1 MVVAIHLPAKHSPRQ
16 EWRGFVVREG
26 MWRSFLLP
34 EHAQLI
40 RVRPVD
46 RPMAT
51 GHQLRCAEPCSGVFG
66 LGVMF
71 ALEAALL
78 AEISP
83 LLTRFDR
90 GGRQWSTTTFHRFD
104 LRGRLLLIGFGCR
117 R

>member
-1 MVVAIHLPAKHSPRQ
+1 MLQS
-16 EWRGFVVREG
+16 
-26 MWRSFLLP
+26 RSERSAPVWPNQPSRLAVTTQPSGSLLLP

-51 GHQLRCAEPCSGVFG
+51 VHQLRCAEPCSGVFG

-90 GGRQWSTTTFHRFD
+90 GGWQWSTTTFHRFD